1 MYYLPHQIIRVKS
14 LHLRFRNKVH
24 NGTFNGKRYWNTLF
38 QMLSRDTIL
47 HLEYV
52 NKGDLWY
59 RLPKRNHTRWKD
71 FECVKVSRSIFL
83 WHIWHFI
90 QIQTRS
96 QSMNIYFRLFPNTWS
111 WPFSNLIYVL
121 SICNM
126 CTPWKKSFLYW
137 YCIFMINFGY
147 MEQNVMHKTC

>member
-1 MYYLPHQIIRVKS
+1 MYYLPHQMIRIES
-14 LHLRFRNKVH
+14 LHLRFKNKVH
-24 NGTFNGKRYWNTLF
+24 KGTFNGKRYRNTLL

-126 CTPWKKSFLYW
+126 CTPWKKAFYIDIVFLW
-137 YCIFMINFGY
+137 STLDIWN
-147 MEQNVMHKTC
+147 KT